1 MTAPLGVGR
10 GGYLKHRQLHK
21 LSIEN
26 KKRKKREKENTVNSS
41 VTGIVSVEQNES
53 ERVHR

>member
-26 KKRKKREKENTVNSS
+26 KKERKEEIRKKRQL
-41 VTGIVSVEQNES
+41 IVP
-53 ERVHR
+53 